1 MCFST
6 GVFLKIGIFRD
17 LIWCKDP
24 DNLDDKVIDH
34 STRLEMDIV
43 DHIVYS

>member
-1 MCFST
+1 MHNAF
-6 GVFLKIGIFRD
+6 FLKIGIFRD

-34 STRLEMDIV
+34 STTVEMQCLNW
-43 DHIVYS
+43 H